1 MKKSIR
7 AIISVIL
14 SVILCVSAVI
24 PSFAALSFAD
34 IISGA
39 IGGNVS
45 GGSDTSMSDLIG
57 QLISGG
63 SLGDVNIAEILA
75 KMLDDEINKESPA
88 KVLIEKIMDNI
99 KNGVKNDGTDDPSV
113 EIDKEALNY
122 AVELFNLTVNRIKQ
136 EKPFVIKSTNSGM
149 SQELGKD
156 VSAQWMPI
164 LSAIASSVVSDKS
177 LVPAVIGAMSDETA
191 TITRLGNGVSHDNDI
206 PLTGTPYVS
215 TITADQVKNFSM
227 TIHKSGAYSIRL
239 DLPTVYGSPV
249 GTGYDALFDVTDN
262 STFKVNLIKG
272 LSFETPVFIKYI
284 NSYAEVNVNKKG
296 EISGYKLH
304 MECTAS
310 LADAEGNNPIG
321 LKPEITS
328 AFDFEEQGLIY
339 VVEQVYN
346 GFNWGSRK
354 MGDIDNNNKI
364 TTADARLLLRAVAR
378 LETLSDEDKLYA
390 DINQDGKIT
399 AVDARLV
406 LRGAAKL
413 ITLPDTDD
421 IIKKDT
427 TQSEKTQTA
436 INNLII
442 VILAAQAEKEANA
455 SENPTTPTTP
465 TTPTVDPGKKD
476 DSVNSSDNNKT
487 NYSDYINSGA
497 NFINDLINGLFSKKS

>member
-1 MKKSIR
+1 MKKSLR

-24 PSFAALSFAD
+24 PSFAALSIAD

-39 IGGNVS
+39 IGGEIG
-45 GGSDTSMSDLIG
+45 GGSDSSMSDLIG

-99 KNGVKNDGTDDPSV
+99 KNGVKDDGSDDPSV
-113 EIDKEALNY
+113 DVDKEALSY

-149 SQELGKD
+149 SQDLGKD

-164 LSAIASSVVSDKS
+164 LSAIASSVVGDKS
-177 LVPAVIGAMSDETA
+177 LVPAVIGAMSDDTA
-191 TITRLGNGVSHDNDI
+191 TVTRLGNGVSHDNDI

-215 TITADQVKNFSM
+215 TITADQVKDFSM

-339 VVEQVYN
+339 IVEQVYN

-354 MGDIDNNNKI
+354 MGDIDNNNKV
-364 TTADARLLLRAVAR
+364 TTSDARLLLRAVAR
-378 LETLSDEDKLYA
+378 LETLSDEDKIYA
-390 DINQDGKIT
+390 DVNQDGKVN
-399 AVDARLV
+399 ANDARLV
-406 LRGAAKL
+406 LRAAAKL

-442 VILAAQAEKEANA
+442 VILAAQAEKEANNT
-455 SENPTTPTTP
+455 ETPTQP
-465 TTPTVDPGKKD
+465 DTPTVNPGKKD
-476 DSVNSSDNNKT
+476 DTTNSSDNKT

-497 NFINDLINGLFSKKS
+497 NFINDILNGLFSKKS